1 MEIIIRA
8 ENENLKIKE
17 IPIVFVDRIYGDSK
31 LGTNEIIIY
40 LKGVWKLFNS
50 FWNIFFLIIL
60 KII

>member
-50 FWNIFFLIIL
+50 FWNIFL
-60 KII
+60 